1 MSIVIRQN
9 KSTINVD
16 KEFPDAEVFEIKKT
30 ELKNPIIFAGFVGA
44 GLVGPVAIN
53 HIIEKLG
60 MEEIGVM
67 RSKYLPPSTVFMRGR
82 LRHPFR
88 FYANPEGS
96 VCAII
101 CEITLRMEGLY
112 SLVSTILDWAAEK
125 GSKEIVILDGVASNE
140 HDDKAYC
147 AAEEDLVRTMADKDI
162 SMIPQGF
169 ITGIPGGILN
179 ECLVR
184 EIQGLTLLAKANK
197 LAPDSGAAATLIDA
211 LNRFYEMDI
220 DITEL
225 QEEKDRIHSEFS
237 ELSQKYV
244 EHREE
249 IAGMYM

>member
-1 MSIVIRQN
+1 VQ
-9 KSTINVD
+9 
-16 KEFPDAEVFEIKKT
+16 KEFPEAEVFEIKKK

-53 HIIEKLG
+53 HIIDKLE
-60 MEEIGVM
+60 MEEIAVM
-67 RSKYLPPSTVFMRGR
+67 RSKYLPPSTVFMNGR

-88 FYANPEGS
+88 FYSNPDGTI
-96 VCAII
+96 CAII

-112 SLVSTILDWAAEK
+112 CLVASILDWAAEK
-125 GSKEIVILDGVASNE
+125 GSKEIVILDGVASTE

-162 SMIPQGF
+162 NMIPQGF
-169 ITGIPGGILN
+169 ITGMPGGILN

-184 EIQGLTLLAKANK
+184 KIQGITLLAKANK
-197 LAPDSGAAATLIDA
+197 TSPDSAAAATLIEA

-220 DITEL
+220 DTTKL
-225 QEEKDRIHSEFS
+225 KEEGDRINLEFS

-249 IAGMYM
+249 ISGMYM

>member
-1 MSIVIRQN
+1 MTYPVN
-9 KSTINVD
+9 
-16 KEFPDAEVFEIKKT
+16 KEFPEAEVYEIRNKK
-30 ELKNPIIFAGFVGA
+30 LKNPIIFAGFVGA

-53 HIIEKLG
+53 HIIEKLK

-88 FYANPEGS
+88 FYANQEGTI
-96 VCAII
+96 CAII

-125 GSKEIVILDGVASNE
+125 GSKEIVILDGVASSE

-147 AAEEDLVRTMADKDI
+147 AAEEDLVRTMADKNI
-162 SMIPQGF
+162 NMIPQGF

-184 EIQGLTLLAKANK
+184 EIQGLTLLAKADK
-197 LAPDSGAAATLIDA
+197 SSPDSEAAATLIEA

-220 DITEL
+220 DTTEL
-225 QEEKDRIHSEFS
+225 QENKDKIHSEFS

-249 IAGMYM
+249 ISGMYM

>member
-1 MSIVIRQN
+1 MQ
-9 KSTINVD
+9 
-16 KEFPDAEVFEIKKT
+16 KEFPEAEVFEIKKV
-30 ELKNPIIFAGFVGA
+30 ELNSPIILAGFVGA
-44 GLVGPVAIN
+44 GLVGPLAIN
-53 HIIEKLG
+53 HIIEKLE
-60 MEEIGVM
+60 MQQIAVM

-88 FYANPEGS
+88 FYANQEGTI
-96 VCAII
+96 CAII

-112 SLVSTILDWAAEK
+112 SLVGSILDWAAQK
-125 GSKEIVILDGVASNE
+125 GSKEIVILDGVASTE

-147 AAEEDLVRTMADKDI
+147 AAEEDLVRTMADKNI

-197 LAPDSGAAATLIDA
+197 VAPDSGAAATLIEA
-211 LNRFYEMDI
+211 INRFYDLNI
-220 DITEL
+220 DSKQL
-225 QEEKDRIHSEFS
+225 QEEKDRINTEFS